1 VIVMWPVEERGNLR
15 EQEIAPMDRILF
27 PDGRVV
33 ALPDVPQI
41 PHQIV
46 VEADTF
52 WEQYLSSL
60 NNQGWNNGAIEEL
73 EKGIDGVLENI
84 NLNEDGRINRTSMI
98 GEVQSGKTASMV
110 GLAAKGLDAG
120 FRLIVVLAGHQN
132 DLRNQAA
139 KRFNRDLLLISEK
152 IGQDQQ
158 YWTID
163 GTPPGI
169 FGVAEGVQ
177 DGEDYK
183 WTWLGQKR
191 AYGLPSHCDLNK
203 CQGLSKS
210 IITAVRDGGQA
221 VLITKKTQHS
231 MDHCMNMITDILRGD
246 PSQYPIMVI
255 DDESDYATMPPP
267 RLADRR
273 VWKPMIKRNW
283 NLLSG
288 YEGGRCLPPRP
299 RNPLPANYNFNVYAI
314 EYTATPQL
322 PHRQAEFIHSN
333 GRDYQNLFYS
343 RYHKVMK
350 SASDQDT
357 SIEYDSQLSRYG
369 KFSWYTGP
377 EMFYGQYWNQRPPL
391 EENEVIQHPT
401 PNLNREEYSNPE
413 GVVFELTPEQMDF
426 GQNPNRFECG
436 LISYFV
442 AGAIR
447 FAQQD
452 AEQGGSCEQFS
463 ISLDPDSFQP
473 WPETHSALI
482 HNALLKDDHWNQ
494 ATEVLKIFGDESFI
508 NRRQSTH
515 TVNPRSFINWL
526 GSRENEIRC
535 WYDYFH
541 TKYTQVVDD
550 GADRP
555 DYPGWRYVW
564 TALEH
569 WSSFVRI
576 KVLNSDPNPK
586 IPLDFDPRS
595 DSAGNRIRPQ
605 DVYTIIIGG
614 NCLSRGLTIEG
625 LCTTIFGRLANT
637 PNQATM
643 MQHQRWCGYRGN
655 YWEYVTLHIDE
666 DAKRLLSIWSAADQ
680 VDRKSHA
687 SGSIGPLR
695 FTVLNDNNGRAIVG
709 AAKLPAPITLNLRG
723 DFQFRHVEL
732 EDAENNELVMANF
745 IERVLQ
751 NPQRVGAHVVN
762 TDNTMSAVQVA
773 DMLDQLE
780 YTSTGTNWRKTK
792 PLGGKRESNVF
803 VGFENWFS
811 QILDLDDIS
820 LIQSNSESSK
830 SRIPFT
836 QNPKLIAAYLRLWD
850 VLYHHGEEVVE
861 YLKENEL
868 LELVGY
874 DFAEHISEPPE
885 FNLVFQG
892 GEQRDVLCNESMH
905 PIFRDDRLTSV
916 IPNTIRKAA
925 HRSFYHVVN
934 QMRTGNRA
942 NLPGGNRYV
951 DLHLGDD
958 RHPRWIDGRF
968 MGYGYDRGVG
978 EPGVVIGQAFE
989 RAHLY
994 DETNTHGAP
1003 PVPCD
1008 PHHIPVSFMIDIP
1021 AGGPSFIIT

>member
-1 VIVMWPVEERGNLR
+1 MWPVEERDNLR
-15 EQEIAPMDRILF
+15 EQDIAPMDRILF
-27 PDGRVV
+27 PDDRRV

-46 VEADTF
+46 VEAETF
-52 WEQYLSSL
+52 WEQYIASL
-60 NNQGWNNGAIEEL
+60 NNQGWNRRAIEEL

-84 NLNEDGRINRTSMI
+84 NLNEDGRIKRTSMI

-120 FRLIVVLAGHQN
+120 FRLIIVLAGHQN

-152 IGQDQQ
+152 IGQNQQ
-158 YWTID
+158 YWTIE
-163 GTPPGI
+163 GTPAGI
-169 FGVAEGVQ
+169 FGVPEGVQ

-203 CQGLSKS
+203 CQGLSQS
-210 IITAVRDGGQA
+210 RINAVRDGGQA
-221 VLITKKTQHS
+221 VLITKKTPHA
-231 MDHCMNMITDILRGD
+231 MDACMNMITDILRGD
-246 PSQYPIMVI
+246 PSQFPIMVI

-267 RLADRR
+267 RLTIGRNWR
-273 VWKPMIKRNW
+273 PMIRRNW

-288 YEGGRCLPPRP
+288 YAGGRCLPPRP
-299 RNPLPANYNFNVYAI
+299 RNPLPANSNFNVYAI

-322 PHRQAEFIHSN
+322 PHRQAEFIPN
-333 GRDYQNLFYS
+333 IGRNLFYS
-343 RYHKVMK
+343 RYHQVMK

-357 SIEYDSQLSRYG
+357 SIEYNSQLSRYG

-377 EMFYGQYWNQRPPL
+377 EMFYGQFWNLRPPL
-391 EENEVIQHPT
+391 EEDEVIQHPT
-401 PNLNREEYSNPE
+401 PNLNNQNYSNPE
-413 GVVFELTPEQMDF
+413 GVVFELTPEEMDF
-426 GQNPNRFECG
+426 DQNPNRFECG

-452 AEQGGSCEQFS
+452 AELGGNCGQFT
-463 ISLDPDSFQP
+463 ISLDPDSIQP

-482 HNALLKDDHWNQ
+482 HNALLRDDHWNQ
-494 ATEVLKIFGDESFI
+494 ATEVLRIFGDESLVD
-508 NRRQSTH
+508 RRQSTH
-515 TVNPRSFINWL
+515 LVNPHCFVNWL
-526 GSRENEIRC
+526 GLRENEIRC

-541 TKYTQVVDD
+541 TKYTQVVDN
-550 GADRP
+550 GAERP
-555 DYPGWRYVW
+555 DYPDWEYVW
-564 TALEH
+564 AALEH

-595 DSAGNRIRPQ
+595 DGDGNRIRPQ

-643 MQHQRWCGYRGN
+643 MQHQRWCGYRAN

-695 FTVLNDNNGRAIVG
+695 LTVLNDNNGRAIVG
-709 AAKLPAPITLNLRG
+709 AGKLPAPITLNLRG

-732 EDAENNELVMANF
+732 ENAENNELVMSNF

-751 NPQRVGAHVVN
+751 NPQAVGVHVVN
-762 TDNTMSAVQVA
+762 TIDTMSAVEVA

-780 YTSTGTNWRKTK
+780 YTSTGTNWSRTE
-792 PLGGKRESNVF
+792 PRGGKREADVF

-811 QILDLDDIS
+811 QILESDDFSI
-820 LIQSNSESSK
+820 IQSNRESSK
-830 SRIPFT
+830 SRIPFS
-836 QNPKLIAAYLRLWD
+836 QNPKMIAAYLRLWD

-861 YLKENEL
+861 YLRENEL

-874 DFAEHISEPPE
+874 DFAENISEPPQ

-892 GEQRDVLCNESMH
+892 GDQRDALPNEPMH
-905 PIFRDDRLTSV
+905 PIFTDNRLTSF

-925 HRSFYHVVN
+925 HRSFHHVVN
-934 QMRTGNRA
+934 QMRTGNSA

-951 DLHLGDD
+951 DLHLGDNE
-958 RHPRWIDGRF
+958 HPRWVDGRF

-994 DETNTHGAP
+994 DEMNTHGAP
-1003 PVPCD
+1003 PVLCD
-1008 PHHIPVSFMIDIP
+1008 PDHIPVSFMIDIP
-1021 AGGPSFIIT
+1021 VGGPSFIIT

>member
-1 VIVMWPVEERGNLR
+1 MWPVEERGNLR
-15 EQEIAPMDRILF
+15 EQEIATMDRILF